1 MGAASPSSANPYP
14 IRTMIGNMV
23 WRIRQHKTPLMVI
36 PPVLRLLYQFRG
48 PIMTGFNSAF
58 KGIGG
63 GGPAAAAVKGAADL
77 ASASSNLASSAVGG
91 GAGAAGFGAG
101 APLMFPG
108 PASFGGGVPGLF
120 GPSGLAA
127 APGMMPVFKK

>member
-1 MGAASPSSANPYP
+1 M
-14 IRTMIGNMV
+14 
-23 WRIRQHKTPLMVI
+23 
-36 PPVLRLLYQFRG
+36 
-48 PIMTGFNSAF
+48 
-58 KGIGG
+58 

-91 GAGAAGFGAG
+91 GGAGAGAAFGAAAG

>member
-63 GGPAAAAVKGAADL
+63 GVGGPAGARRSRAPRTSPRPRATWPARRLEEAWEGRERGRLLLEQRERRSCSPDRPLLAAV
-77 ASASSNLASSAVGG
+77 
-91 GAGAAGFGAG
+91 F
-101 APLMFPG
+101 
-108 PASFGGGVPGLF
+108 PASLVPL
-120 GPSGLAA
+120 
-127 APGMMPVFKK
+127 